1 MDKLRITVALSALM
15 TVLSLPADAKQL
27 YRYLNAEGNIVIDY
41 QVPAELIKNGYE
53 VLGKDGTVLREVP
66 RQLTQQELQDLSDE
80 EKRQKTELEEKERI
94 RKWDESLLLR
104 YSSVEDLDAARER
117 ALRELRIR
125 ITILRGNARSLKSS
139 VEAEQAKAANV
150 ERAGGEVDMSL
161 LDRIDTLQQE
171 IAVIE
176 RAIKDRQKEIVEVEK
191 SFQKDIERFEML
203 TDLVKM
209 RRQKSAE

>member
-15 TVLSLPADAKQL
+15 MVLSLPADAKQL